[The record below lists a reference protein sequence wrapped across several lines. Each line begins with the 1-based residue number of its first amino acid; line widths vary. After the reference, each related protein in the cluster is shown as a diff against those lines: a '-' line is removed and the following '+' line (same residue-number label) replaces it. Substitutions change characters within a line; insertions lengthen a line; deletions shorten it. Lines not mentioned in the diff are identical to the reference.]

1 MEKTPKHRQIRG
13 RITGGLSDVEAF
25 RAQTLRNVDHD
36 QWDLTW
42 DEVDAFGDHGPL
54 RKWTFGFTTKP

>member
-1 MEKTPKHRQIRG
+1 MSAPKHRQLRG
-13 RITGGLSDVEAF
+13 RFTGGQQDVEAF
-25 RAQTLRNVDHD
+25 RELLLGSVDPD

-42 DEVDAFGDHGPL
+42 DELDSFGDHGPL